1 MTDCL
6 MLLWLAL
13 TRLFCSRARLEA
25 EILVLRQQLNVLRRQ
40 SRKRFAFGNFDRLV
54 FVGLYRLVPSI
65 VDALAVVRPETVIGW
80 HRAGFRSLWR
90 WKSRGRGGRPL
101 VRPEIRQL
109 TP

>member
-1 MTDCL
+1 MIDCL

-40 SRKRFAFGNFDRLV
+40 SGKRFAFGNFDRLV
-54 FVGLYRLVPSI
+54 FVGLYRLVPGI

-80 HRAGFRSLWR
+80 HRAGFRLLWR

-101 VRPEIRQL
+101 VRPEI
-109 TP
+109 